1 MILLLRAG
9 LFFAFLFVSQN
20 ADAVC
25 GDVNGDGNRS
35 AVDALAVLKA
45 ATGQTVELACAGEG
59 PSDLRF
65 FNDFDCN
72 SGSDLSVAS
81 FNGFTFQANAGDSSA
96 YQSVDRD
103 SIDTIVVDICGG
115 EYNFPGPINLPPD
128 RKITFY
134 VALLDPAFYGEGRA
148 LFVLYDEGEAASAL
162 TTGETDMLP
171 AGGIG
176 YAFGNLVTR

>member
-9 LFFAFLFVSQN
+9 LFFAFLFVSHN

-45 ATGQTVELACAGEG
+45 ATGQAVELSCVGEG

-65 FNDFDCN
+65 YNDFDCN
-72 SGSDLSVAS
+72 EGSDLAEAR
-81 FNGFTFQANAGDSSA
+81 FNGFTFQATAFDQSA

-103 SIDTIVVDICGG
+103 SIDEMVVEFCGG

-134 VALLDPAFYGEGRA
+134 VALVDPAVYGEGRA
-148 LFVLYDEGEAASAL
+148 LFVLYDDGEAASAL
-162 TTGETDMLP
+162 MGGETDMLP
-171 AGGIG
+171 ASGIG

>member
-45 ATGQTVELACAGEG
+45 ATGQAVELTCAGEG

-65 FNDFDCN
+65 YNDFDCAT
-72 SGSDLSVAS
+72 GSDVSEAS
-81 FNGFTFQANAGDSSA
+81 FNGFTFQADVEDTSA
-96 YQSVDRD
+96 YQSVDLEQISD
-103 SIDTIVVDICGG
+103 IDVEICGG
-115 EYNFPGPINLPPD
+115 DYSFPGPINLPPD
-128 RKITFY
+128 RKITFS
-134 VALLDPAFYGEGRA
+134 VAILDPEVYGDGRA
-148 LFVLYDEGEAASAL
+148 LFVLYDDGESASAL
-162 TTGETDMLP
+162 MTGETDTLP
-171 AGGIG
+171 ASGIG
-176 YAFGNLVTR
+176 YAFGDLVTR